1 MKDQLQFIMESCHTV
16 LPAREEREAFR
27 RLNVAKKKKQG
38 LLKKKKRTRSES
50 SQLRY
55 ARVAYNKE
63 RGLIVR
69 CNFGLVTSMIK
80 KTRAKNVE
88 YDDLLSEGMMILVR
102 STDKFKVSKGTKFST
117 YACRALLNGFS
128 RLGMLQ
134 GKKHDHCLVDH
145 IVATKAQEEEVAED
159 AEDHSE
165 LQAFFETHIGRLE
178 GNEEI
183 VIRQRFGINPKGEK
197 STLQQLSDQLGI
209 SKENIRQ
216 LQGQALATLREVMHT
231 LE

>member
-1 MKDQLQFIMESCHTV
+1 MKDQLQYLMGNCKGV
-16 LPAREEREAFR
+16 LPVKEERDAFR
-27 RLNVAKKKKQG
+27 RLNVAKKRKQG
-38 LLKKKKRTRSES
+38 LLKKKKRTRSEAG
-50 SQLRY
+50 QLRY
-55 ARVAYNKE
+55 ARVAYEKQ
-63 RGLIVR
+63 RDLIVR
-69 CNFGLVTSMIK
+69 ANFGLVTSMIK

-88 YDDLLSEGMMILVR
+88 YDDLLSEGMMVLVR
-102 STDKFKVSKGTKFST
+102 SVDKFKVTRGRKFST

-145 IVATKAQEEEVAED
+145 TVATKAQEAVSAD
-159 AEDHSE
+159 GADDPTE
-165 LQAFFETHIGRLE
+165 LQAFFETHIRRLE
-178 GNEEI
+178 GNQQI

-209 SKENIRQ
+209 SKENIRG
-216 LQGQALATLREVMHT
+216 LQGQALAALREVMHT

>member
-1 MKDQLQFIMESCHTV
+1 MKDQLQYLMGNCKDV
-16 LPAREEREAFR
+16 LSAKDEREAFR

-50 SQLRY
+50 GQLRY
-55 ARVAYNKE
+55 ARVDYDRE
-63 RGLIVR
+63 RDLIVR
-69 CNFGLVTSMIK
+69 ANFGLVTSMMK
-80 KTRAKNVE
+80 KTRAKNVA
-88 YDDLLSEGMMILVR
+88 YDDLLSEGMMVLVR
-102 STDKFKVSKGTKFST
+102 SVDKFKVTKGHKFST
-117 YACRALLNGFS
+117 YTCRALLNGFS

-134 GKKHDHCLVDH
+134 GRKHDHCTVDH
-145 IVATKAQEEEVAED
+145 DLATKAQEGVVVD
-159 AEDHSE
+159 VCEDHSE
-165 LQAFFETHIGRLE
+165 LQAFFETHISRLE

-183 VIRQRFGINPKGEK
+183 VIRQRFGINKKGEK

-216 LQGQALATLREVMHT
+216 LQNQALATLREVMHT